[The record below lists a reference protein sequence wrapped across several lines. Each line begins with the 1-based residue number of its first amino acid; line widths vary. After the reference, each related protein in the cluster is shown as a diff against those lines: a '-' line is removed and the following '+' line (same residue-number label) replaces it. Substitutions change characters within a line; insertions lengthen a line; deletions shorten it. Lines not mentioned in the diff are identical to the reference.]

1 MTTDKATIA
10 VQHLEREEPV
20 DLESLASDLGLT
32 VKFTDGLDND
42 IAGMIERNPD
52 DSYTISVNDSLS
64 PGLRNFTL
72 AHEIGHFLLHEPL
85 ICDGLDDTRA
95 YLSTDKGKY
104 HNRLVGKKEE
114 REATVFAIKFLMPA
128 HLIKKYQKEGMS
140 VESMARKLG
149 APKEMVKIRLS
160 ELSE

>member
-1 MTTDKATIA
+1 MTDDKATIA

-20 DLESLASDLGLT
+20 NLENLASDLGLS
-32 VKFTDGLDND
+32 VKFTDDLDND
-42 IAGMIERNPD
+42 IAGMIERNPN
-52 DSYTISVNDSLS
+52 DSYTISVNASL
-64 PGLRNFTL
+64 PPALMNFTL
-72 AHEIGHFLLHEPL
+72 AHEIGHFVLHEPL

-114 REATVFAIKFLMPA
+114 REATIFAINFLMPV

-140 VESMARKLG
+140 VESMAQKLSVS
-149 APKEMVKIRLS
+149 KKTLEIRLN
-160 ELSE
+160 EL